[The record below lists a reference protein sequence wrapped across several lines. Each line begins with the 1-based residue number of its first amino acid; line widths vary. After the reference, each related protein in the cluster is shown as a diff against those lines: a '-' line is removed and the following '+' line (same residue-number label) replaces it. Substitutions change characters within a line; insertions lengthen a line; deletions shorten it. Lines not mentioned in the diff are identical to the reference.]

1 RAGSLLWRLHMN
13 KRRYLICFLVSLATI
28 SCNQKSEDFEKRVS
42 HLESK
47 LDSIATHRSASA
59 TEIFHLRSECA
70 DLGAKI
76 LNSSLVGS
84 ALTQTQV
91 SRYDPKS
98 NRCYVELT
106 VQTANLKAP
115 TEYYATY
122 LYDGQTG
129 EMLAFAKMEK
139 GAKSGLSFKT
149 SITGY
154 DDVTS
159 YIYDLMRDE

>member
-1 RAGSLLWRLHMN
+1 MTTRHCLT
-13 KRRYLICFLVSLATI
+13 CFLVSLATI
-28 SCNQKSEDFEKRVS
+28 SCNQKGEDLEKRVS

-47 LDSIATHRSASA
+47 LDSIVTHRSASA
-59 TEIFHLRSECA
+59 SEVFHLRSECA
-70 DLGAKI
+70 DLGVKI
-76 LNSSLVGS
+76 LNGNLVGI
-84 ALTQTQV
+84 AVTQSQV
-91 SRYDPKS
+91 SHYDPKS

-106 VQTANLKAP
+106 VQSANLKAP

-139 GAKSGLSFKT
+139 GAKSGLAFKK
-149 SITGY
+149 SISGF

-159 YIYDLMRDE
+159 YIADLMRDE